1 MFILSQQGQIKLNYL
16 KTHNKFC
23 ADISKGLSSKEMIS
37 FSDIEENQDV
47 DESIHKKQKKKS
59 NQKEYDSV
67 EDPLSMRYNK

>member
-23 ADISKGLSSKEMIS
+23 ADISKVLSSKEMIS

-47 DESIHKKQKKKS
+47 DESIHKKQQQKIKS
-59 NQKEYDSV
+59 K
-67 EDPLSMRYNK
+67 RI

>member
-1 MFILSQQGQIKLNYL
+1 MFILSQQGQVKLNYL

-47 DESIHKKQKKKS
+47 DESIHKKQKTKNQIKK
-59 NQKEYDSV
+59 NMIQ
-67 EDPLSMRYNK
+67 LRIH

>member
-47 DESIHKKQKKKS
+47 DESIHKKQQQKIKS
-59 NQKEYDSV
+59 K
-67 EDPLSMRYNK
+67 RI

>member
-47 DESIHKKQKKKS
+47 DESIHKKKKKKIKS
-59 NQKEYDSV
+59 K
-67 EDPLSMRYNK
+67 RI